1 MDQTTLMILT
11 LAVLVALSIG
21 GVGYAF
27 VSGRDEAAAKRLS
40 SVTGAAKSAKG
51 KKDGEA
57 DSASNRRKQVQE
69 TLKQLEERQ
78 REEKKKLNLR
88 MRLERAGL
96 ETTVQKFYITSVIV
110 GLVVMVVTMLAGMPF
125 IAAIMGGFAG
135 GFGLPRWT
143 LSYLTNRR
151 QKTFSEEFA
160 NAVDVIVRGVKAGL
174 PLNDCLKI
182 IANESPEP
190 VKSEFMEVVEA
201 QKLGIPLEQAL
212 QRVYERIPLAEVNFF
227 MIVLSIQQKTGGN
240 LSEALGNLS
249 KVLRDRKKMRG
260 KIQAM
265 SQEAKASAAI
275 IGALPP
281 GVMFLIYVTSPDYM
295 EVLFTTTL
303 GNAMIIGSAMWMS
316 MGVLVMRKMINFDF

>member
-110 GLVVMVVTMLAGMPF
+110 GLVVMVVTMLAGMRMRVEVPV
-125 IAAIMGGFAG
+125 AISM
-135 GFGLPRWT
+135 
-143 LSYLTNRR
+143 
-151 QKTFSEEFA
+151 
-160 NAVDVIVRGVKAGL
+160 VVKV
-174 PLNDCLKI
+174 NVNMI
-182 IANESPEP
+182 
-190 VKSEFMEVVEA
+190 
-201 QKLGIPLEQAL
+201 AL
-212 QRVYERIPLAEVNFF
+212 Q
-227 MIVLSIQQKTGGN
+227 
-240 LSEALGNLS
+240 
-249 KVLRDRKKMRG
+249 
-260 KIQAM
+260 
-265 SQEAKASAAI
+265 AS
-275 IGALPP
+275 
-281 GVMFLIYVTSPDYM
+281 
-295 EVLFTTTL
+295 
-303 GNAMIIGSAMWMS
+303 
-316 MGVLVMRKMINFDF
+316 